1 MFLFSDS
8 KNPYT
13 LCMAIYEP
21 VEAIQTPQPV
31 E

>member
-1 MFLFSDS
+1 MFPNS

-13 LCMAIYEP
+13 LCMAIHKP